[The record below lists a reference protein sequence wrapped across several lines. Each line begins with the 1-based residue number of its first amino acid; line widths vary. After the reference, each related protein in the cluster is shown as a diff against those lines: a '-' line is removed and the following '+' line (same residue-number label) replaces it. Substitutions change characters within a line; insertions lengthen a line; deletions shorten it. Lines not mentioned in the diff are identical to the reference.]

1 MQAEIITIGD
11 EILIGQIVDTNSAW
25 MGQQLNLIGV
35 DIARITSISDSKEA
49 ITGALDALLPNTT
62 LVLITG
68 GLGPTKDDITKHTLA
83 DYFRM
88 KLVYRADVYTHIE
101 KLFESLGRKPNGL
114 NRAQAE
120 VPDGCRVL
128 FNDTGTAPGMLFV
141 QDGRYICSMPGVP
154 YEMKFIMEKR
164 LLPIVEAELIRQ
176 HIVHKTILTVG
187 VPESELSESL
197 NDFEAELPSFIKM
210 AYLPRPGMVRLRLT
224 AKGNDEAVLREAI
237 SAQAKKLKEIL
248 GAVVYGQEVDRLE
261 QIVGE
266 MLAARGETIS
276 TAESC
281 TGGYIAHLLTS
292 IAGSSRYFMGSIVAY
307 DNAVKAA
314 QLGVSETSLLEVGAV
329 SEDVIRQMAE
339 GAKTRLNT
347 TWALATSG
355 IAGPDGGS
363 PEKPVGTVWIAI
375 AGPSGTKARKFQF
388 GNDRERN
395 IKKSAFAALDMLRME
410 LLKS

>member
-11 EILIGQIVDTNSAW
+11 EILIGQIVDSNSAW

-35 DIARITSISDSKEA
+35 DVARITSISDKKEA
-49 ITGALDALLPNTT
+49 IVGAMDGLLPDTT

-83 DYFRM
+83 DYFGM
-88 KLVYRADVYTHIE
+88 KLVYREDVYAHIE

-120 VPDGCRVL
+120 VPEGCRVL
-128 FNDTGTAPGMLFV
+128 FNDTGTAPGMLFI
-141 QDGRYICSMPGVP
+141 QNGRYICSMPGVP

-164 LLPIVEAELIRQ
+164 LLPIVEAELLRK

-197 NDFEAELPSFIKM
+197 NDFEAELPPFIKM

-224 AKGNDEAVLREAI
+224 AKGDDENVLRDAI
-237 SAQAKKLKEIL
+237 SAQAEKLKSIL

-261 QIVGE
+261 QIIGE
-266 MLAARGETIS
+266 MLVARAETIS

-292 IAGSSRYFMGSIVAY
+292 VAGSSRYFLGSIVAY
-307 DNAVKAA
+307 DNAVKIA
-314 QLGVSETSLLEVGAV
+314 QLGVRENSVLSVGAV

-339 GAKTRLNT
+339 GVRTRLKT

-355 IAGPDGGS
+355 IAGPDGGT
-363 PEKPVGTVWIAI
+363 PEKPVGTVWIAL
-375 AGPSGTKARKFQF
+375 AGPSGTVAKKYQF
-388 GNDRERN
+388 GNDRDRN
-395 IKKSAFAALDMLRME
+395 IKKSAFAALDMLRGALMV
-410 LLKS
+410 

>member
-25 MGQQLNLIGV
+25 MGQQLNLIGIDV
-35 DIARITSISDSKEA
+35 ARITSISDSKEA
-49 ITGALDALLPNTT
+49 IAGALDALLPNTT

-83 DYFRM
+83 NYFGM
-88 KLVYRADVYTHIE
+88 KLAYREDVYAHIE

-128 FNDTGTAPGMLFV
+128 FNDTGTAPGMLFTEN
-141 QDGRYICSMPGVP
+141 GRYICSMPGVP

-164 LLPIVEAELIRQ
+164 LLPIVEAELIRK

-197 NDFEAELPSFIKM
+197 NEFEAELPSFIKM

-224 AKGNDEAVLREAI
+224 AKGDDEELLRESI
-237 SAQAKKLKEIL
+237 SAQAQKLKSIL
-248 GAVVYGQEVDRLE
+248 GEVVYGQEVDRLE

-266 MLAARGETIS
+266 MLAARSETIS
-276 TAESC
+276 SAESC
-281 TGGYIAHLLTS
+281 TGGYIAHLITS
-292 IAGSSRYFMGSIVAY
+292 IAGSSRYFMGSVVAY
-307 DNAVKAA
+307 DNAVKVS
-314 QLGVSETSLLEVGAV
+314 QLGVSETSLAQHGAV
-329 SEDVIRQMAE
+329 SEAVIRQMAE
-339 GAKTRLNT
+339 GARTRLNT
-347 TWALATSG
+347 TWSLATSG
-355 IAGPDGGS
+355 IAGPDGGTS
-363 PEKPVGTVWIAI
+363 DKPVGTVWIAL
-375 AGPSGTKARKFQF
+375 AGPSGTIVKKFQF

-395 IKKSAFAALDMLRME
+395 IKKSAFAALDMLRGALMV
-410 LLKS
+410 